1 MVKLFFA
8 GLCGV
13 VLLAIGAV
21 SAAFSPM
28 WAGVTQNL
36 GGQPQSPF
44 HVPQP
49 IVDALYQVFGAATPQ
64 VMLYGSLS
72 LSLLLLTYTFA
83 TIFAVTVKRYKDKQQ
98 MRAELAQRGRMSA
111 AREAPKSAS
120 PTPTTSASRKAKK
133 GAKAELESLWK

>member
-13 VLLAIGAV
+13 VLLAVGAV

-28 WAGVTQNL
+28 WTGVTQNL

-49 IVDALYQVFGAATPQ
+49 IVDALYKVFGAATPQ

-72 LSLLLLTYTFA
+72 LSALLLTYTFA
-83 TIFAVTVKRYKDKQQ
+83 TVLAVIVKRHRDKQE
-98 MRAELAQRGRMSA
+98 MLAELARRGRMSA
-111 AREAPKSAS
+111 AREAHKPAS
-120 PTPTTSASRKAKK
+120 TETNKDSV
-133 GAKAELESLWK
+133 KAELKSLWE